1 MYSIVVART
10 KLAVANIHQAHSDLL
25 IVVKHLSLAIG
36 PSVLLKHIEEH
47 HQVGG
52 LKSKWCLYGH
62 ISLKPVEGNIECISV
77 FFVILTSS
85 YSDFQHFFIQKLYL
99 GAI

>member
-47 HQVGG
+47 NQVGG

>member
-52 LKSKWCLYGH
+52 LKSKWCLYGQ
-62 ISLKPVEGNIECISV
+62 KPVEGNIECISV
-77 FFVILTSS
+77 FFLISTSR